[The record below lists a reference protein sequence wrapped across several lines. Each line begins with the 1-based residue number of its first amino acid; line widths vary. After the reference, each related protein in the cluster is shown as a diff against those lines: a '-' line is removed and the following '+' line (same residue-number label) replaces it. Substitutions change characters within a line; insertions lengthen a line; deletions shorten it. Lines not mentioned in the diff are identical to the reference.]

1 MMGSTGWKAAA
12 YAAIHSGITD
22 AYLASAVYALVF
34 TLFWG
39 VSVIHYI
46 LRKYT
51 SNCNNRFTI
60 YRELYSIKQEH
71 INQTKLNSMLNV
83 QSLTQRTFAQIV
95 VFALLLLNSTLA
107 FAQNQV
113 NGIVTDKTGEPLIGV
128 NVVEKVLPTVLS
140 LTLTDSLH

>member
-1 MMGSTGWKAAA
+1 
-12 YAAIHSGITD
+12 
-22 AYLASAVYALVF
+22 
-34 TLFWG
+34 
-39 VSVIHYI
+39 
-46 LRKYT
+46 
-51 SNCNNRFTI
+51 
-60 YRELYSIKQEH
+60 
-71 INQTKLNSMLNV
+71 MLNV

-128 NVVEKVLPTVLS
+128 NVVKKVLPTVLS